1 LITASM
7 RINRYIAQAGICSRR
22 VADRLI
28 EQGRVTING
37 DTAVAGAKVQDGD
50 VVTVEGSVVTLPHER
65 DRVYIAFNK
74 PVGITCT
81 SDSRRRDNIISYINY
96 PKRIFTVGRLDR
108 DSSGLILLT
117 DDGDLAYRLT
127 RTEYGHEKEYRV
139 SVDKRI
145 TSSFIEALQEGVP
158 ILDTITLPCRAWQT
172 GEKEFR
178 IVLIQGLNRQI
189 RRMCEYFQY
198 NVTDLERTRIMHIA
212 LGSQPVG
219 SWRKLT
225 PKETQ
230 ELLRLSRIRR

>member
-1 LITASM
+1 M

-22 VADRLI
+22 GADRLI

-37 DTAVAGAKVQDGD
+37 HNAVAGAKVQDGD
-50 VVTVEGSVVTLPHER
+50 VITIDGIVVTLPHEN

-81 SDSRRRDNIISYINY
+81 SDLRRKDNIISYINY

-127 RTEYGHEKEYRV
+127 RTEHGHEKEYRV

-145 TSSFIEALQEGVP
+145 TSSFIEGMQKGVP
-158 ILDTITLPCRAWQT
+158 ILDTITLPCRVWQT

-178 IVLIQGLNRQI
+178 IVLTQGLNRQI
-189 RRMCEYFQY
+189 RRMCEYFRY
-198 NVTDLERTRIMHIA
+198 TVNDLERTRIMHIA
-212 LGSQPVG
+212 LGAQPVG
-219 SWRKLT
+219 SWRELT

-230 ELLRLSRIRR
+230 ELLRLIGIRR

>member
-1 LITASM
+1 M

-22 VADRLI
+22 GADRLI

-37 DTAVAGAKVQDGD
+37 HNAVAGAKVQDGD
-50 VVTVEGSVVTLPHER
+50 VITIDGIVVTLPHEN

-81 SDSRRRDNIISYINY
+81 SDLRRKDNIISYINY

-127 RTEYGHEKEYRV
+127 RTEHGHEKEYRV

-145 TSSFIEALQEGVP
+145 TSSFIEGMQKGVP
-158 ILDTITLPCRAWQT
+158 ILDTITLPCRVWQT

-178 IVLIQGLNRQI
+178 IVLTQGLNRQI

-198 NVTDLERTRIMHIA
+198 TVNDLERTRIMHIA
-212 LGSQPVG
+212 LGAQPVG
-219 SWRKLT
+219 SWRELT

-230 ELLRLSRIRR
+230 ELLRLIRIRR

>member
-1 LITASM
+1 M

-22 VADRLI
+22 GADRLI

-37 DTAVAGAKVQDGD
+37 HNAVAGAKVQDGD
-50 VVTVEGSVVTLPHER
+50 VITIDGIVVTHPHEN

-81 SDSRRRDNIISYINY
+81 SDLRRKDNIISYINY
-96 PKRIFTVGRLDR
+96 PKRIYTVGRLDR

-127 RTEYGHEKEYRV
+127 RTEHGHEKEYRV

-145 TSSFIEALQEGVP
+145 TSSFIEGMQKGVP
-158 ILDTITLPCRAWQT
+158 ILDTITLPCRVWQT

-178 IVLIQGLNRQI
+178 IVLTQGLNRQI

-198 NVTDLERTRIMHIA
+198 TVNDLERTRIMHIA
-212 LGSQPVG
+212 LGAQPVG
-219 SWRKLT
+219 SWRELT

-230 ELLRLSRIRR
+230 ELLRLIGIRR

>member
-1 LITASM
+1 M

-22 VADRLI
+22 GADRLI

-37 DTAVAGAKVQDGD
+37 HNAVAGAKVQDGD
-50 VVTVEGSVVTLPHER
+50 VITIDGIVVTLPHEN

-81 SDSRRRDNIISYINY
+81 SDLRRKDNIISYINY

-127 RTEYGHEKEYRV
+127 RTEHGHEKEYRV

-145 TSSFIEALQEGVP
+145 TSSFIEGMQ
-158 ILDTITLPCRAWQT
+158 
-172 GEKEFR
+172 K
-178 IVLIQGLNRQI
+178 
-189 RRMCEYFQY
+189 
-198 NVTDLERTRIMHIA
+198 
-212 LGSQPVG
+212 
-219 SWRKLT
+219 
-225 PKETQ
+225 
-230 ELLRLSRIRR
+230 

>member
-1 LITASM
+1 M

-22 VADRLI
+22 GADRLI

-37 DTAVAGAKVQDGD
+37 HNAVAGAKVQDGD
-50 VVTVEGSVVTLPHER
+50 VITIDGIVVTLPHEN

-81 SDSRRRDNIISYINY
+81 SDLRRKDNIISYINY

-127 RTEYGHEKEYRV
+127 RTEHGHEKEYRV

-145 TSSFIEALQEGVP
+145 TSSFIEGMQKGVP
-158 ILDTITLPCRAWQT
+158 ILDTITLPCRVWQT

-178 IVLIQGLNRQI
+178 IVLTQGLNRQI

-198 NVTDLERTRIMHIA
+198 TVNDLERTRILLIA
-212 LGSQPVG
+212 RGAQPVG
-219 SWRKLT
+219 SW
-225 PKETQ
+225 
-230 ELLRLSRIRR
+230 

>member
-1 LITASM
+1 M

-22 VADRLI
+22 GADRLI

-37 DTAVAGAKVQDGD
+37 HNAVAGAKVQDGD
-50 VVTVEGSVVTLPHER
+50 VITIDGIVVTLPHEN

-81 SDSRRRDNIISYINY
+81 SDLRRKDNIISYINY

-117 DDGDLAYRLT
+117 DDGDLAYMLT
-127 RTEYGHEKEYRV
+127 RTEHGHEKEYRV

-145 TSSFIEALQEGVP
+145 TSSFIEGMQKGVP
-158 ILDTITLPCRAWQT
+158 ILDTITLPCRVWQT

-178 IVLIQGLNRQI
+178 IVLTQGLNRQI
-189 RRMCEYFQY
+189 RRMCEYFRY
-198 NVTDLERTRIMHIA
+198 TVNDLERTRIMHIA
-212 LGSQPVG
+212 LGAQPVG
-219 SWRKLT
+219 SWRELT

-230 ELLRLSRIRR
+230 ELLRLIGIRR

>member
-1 LITASM
+1 M

-22 VADRLI
+22 GADRLI

-37 DTAVAGAKVQDGD
+37 HNAVAGAKVQDGD
-50 VVTVEGSVVTLPHER
+50 VITIDGIVVTLPHEN

-81 SDSRRRDNIISYINY
+81 SDLRRKDNIISYINY

-117 DDGDLAYRLT
+117 DDGELAYRLT
-127 RTEYGHEKEYRV
+127 RTEHGHEKEYRV

-145 TSSFIEALQEGVP
+145 TSSFIEGMQKGVP
-158 ILDTITLPCRAWQT
+158 ILDTITLPCRVWQT

-178 IVLIQGLNRQI
+178 IVLTQGLNRQI

-198 NVTDLERTRIMHIA
+198 TVNDLERTRIMHIA
-212 LGSQPVG
+212 LGAQPVG
-219 SWRKLT
+219 SWRELT

-230 ELLRLSRIRR
+230 ELLRLIRIRR

>member
-1 LITASM
+1 M

-22 VADRLI
+22 GADRLI

-37 DTAVAGAKVQDGD
+37 HNAVAGAKVQDGD
-50 VVTVEGSVVTLPHER
+50 VITIDGIVVTLPHEN

-81 SDSRRRDNIISYINY
+81 SDLSRKDNIISYINY
-96 PKRIFTVGRLDR
+96 PKRIYTVGRLDR

-127 RTEYGHEKEYRV
+127 RTEHGHEKEYRV

-145 TSSFIEALQEGVP
+145 TSSFIEGMQKGVP
-158 ILDTITLPCRAWQT
+158 ILDTITLPCRVWQT

-178 IVLIQGLNRQI
+178 IVLTQGLNRQI

-198 NVTDLERTRIMHIA
+198 TVNDLERTRIMHIA
-212 LGSQPVG
+212 LGAQPVG
-219 SWRKLT
+219 SWRELT

-230 ELLRLSRIRR
+230 ELLRLIGIRR

>member
-1 LITASM
+1 M

-22 VADRLI
+22 GADRLI

-37 DTAVAGAKVQDGD
+37 HNAVAGAKVQDGD
-50 VVTVEGSVVTLPHER
+50 VITIDGIVVTLPHENN
-65 DRVYIAFNK
+65 RVYIAFNK

-81 SDSRRRDNIISYINY
+81 SDLRRKDNIISYINY

-127 RTEYGHEKEYRV
+127 RTEHGHEKEYRV

-145 TSSFIEALQEGVP
+145 TSSFIEGMQKGVP
-158 ILDTITLPCRAWQT
+158 ILDTITLPCRVWQT

-178 IVLIQGLNRQI
+178 IVLTQGLNRQI

-198 NVTDLERTRIMHIA
+198 TVNDLERTRIMHIA
-212 LGSQPVG
+212 LGAQPVG
-219 SWRKLT
+219 SWRELT

-230 ELLRLSRIRR
+230 ELLRLIGIRR

>member
-1 LITASM
+1 M

-22 VADRLI
+22 GADRLI

-37 DTAVAGAKVQDGD
+37 HNAVAGAKVQDGD
-50 VVTVEGSVVTLPHER
+50 VITVDGIVVTLPHEN

-81 SDSRRRDNIISYINY
+81 SDLRRKDNIISYINY

-127 RTEYGHEKEYRV
+127 RTEHGHEKEYRV

-145 TSSFIEALQEGVP
+145 TSSFIEGMQKGVP
-158 ILDTITLPCRAWQT
+158 ILDTITLPCRVWQT

-178 IVLIQGLNRQI
+178 IVLTQGLNRQI

-198 NVTDLERTRIMHIA
+198 TVNDLERTRIMHIA
-212 LGSQPVG
+212 LGAQPVG
-219 SWRKLT
+219 SWRELT

-230 ELLRLSRIRR
+230 ELLRLIGIRR

>member
-1 LITASM
+1 M

-22 VADRLI
+22 GADRLI

-37 DTAVAGAKVQDGD
+37 HNAVAGAKVQDGD
-50 VVTVEGSVVTLPHER
+50 VITIDGIVVTLPHEN

-81 SDSRRRDNIISYINY
+81 SDLRRKDNIISYINY

-117 DDGDLAYRLT
+117 DDGELAYRLT
-127 RTEYGHEKEYRV
+127 RTEHGHEKEYRV

-145 TSSFIEALQEGVP
+145 TSSFIEGMQKGVP
-158 ILDTITLPCRAWQT
+158 ILDTITLPCRVWQT

-178 IVLIQGLNRQI
+178 IVLTQGLNRQI

-198 NVTDLERTRIMHIA
+198 TVNDLERTRIMHIA
-212 LGSQPVG
+212 LGAQPVG
-219 SWRKLT
+219 SWRELT

-230 ELLRLSRIRR
+230 ELLRLIGIRR

>member
-1 LITASM
+1 M

-22 VADRLI
+22 GADRLI

-37 DTAVAGAKVQDGD
+37 HNAVAGAKVQDGD
-50 VVTVEGSVVTLPHER
+50 VITIDGIVVTLPHENN
-65 DRVYIAFNK
+65 RVYIAFNK

-81 SDSRRRDNIISYINY
+81 SDLRRKDNIISYINY

-127 RTEYGHEKEYRV
+127 RTEHGHEKEYRV

-145 TSSFIEALQEGVP
+145 TSSFIEGMQKGVP
-158 ILDTITLPCRAWQT
+158 ILDTITLPCRVWQT

-178 IVLIQGLNRQI
+178 IVLTQGLNRQI

-198 NVTDLERTRIMHIA
+198 TVNDLERTRIMHIA
-212 LGSQPVG
+212 LGAQPVG
-219 SWRKLT
+219 SWRELT

-230 ELLRLSRIRR
+230 ELLRLIRIRR

>member
-1 LITASM
+1 M

-22 VADRLI
+22 GADRLI

-37 DTAVAGAKVQDGD
+37 HNAVAGAKVQDGD
-50 VVTVEGSVVTLPHER
+50 VITIDGIVVTLPHEN

-81 SDSRRRDNIISYINY
+81 SDLRRKDNIISYINY

-127 RTEYGHEKEYRV
+127 RTEHGHEKEYRV

-145 TSSFIEALQEGVP
+145 TSSFIEGMQKGVP
-158 ILDTITLPCRAWQT
+158 ILDTITLPCRVWQT

-178 IVLIQGLNRQI
+178 IVLTQGLNRQI

-198 NVTDLERTRIMHIA
+198 TVNDLERTRIMHIA
-212 LGSQPVG
+212 LGAQPVG
-219 SWRKLT
+219 SWRELT

-230 ELLRLSRIRR
+230 ELLRLIGIRR

>member
-1 LITASM
+1 M

-22 VADRLI
+22 GADRLI

-37 DTAVAGAKVQDGD
+37 HNAVAGAKVQDGD
-50 VVTVEGSVVTLPHER
+50 VITIDGIVVTLPHEN

-81 SDSRRRDNIISYINY
+81 SDLRRKDNIISYINY
-96 PKRIFTVGRLDR
+96 PKRIFTIGRLDR

-127 RTEYGHEKEYRV
+127 RTEHGHEKEYRV

-145 TSSFIEALQEGVP
+145 TSSFIEGMQKGVP
-158 ILDTITLPCRAWQT
+158 ILDTITLPCRVWQT

-178 IVLIQGLNRQI
+178 IVLTQGLNRQI

-198 NVTDLERTRIMHIA
+198 TVNDLERTRIMHIA
-212 LGSQPVG
+212 LGAQPVG
-219 SWRKLT
+219 SWRELT

-230 ELLRLSRIRR
+230 ELLRLIGIRR

>member
-1 LITASM
+1 M

-22 VADRLI
+22 GADRLI

-37 DTAVAGAKVQDGD
+37 HNAVAGAKVQDGD
-50 VVTVEGSVVTLPHER
+50 VITIDGIVVTLPHEN

-81 SDSRRRDNIISYINY
+81 SDLRRKDNIISYINY
-96 PKRIFTVGRLDR
+96 PKRIYTVGRLDR

-127 RTEYGHEKEYRV
+127 RTEHGHEKEYRV

-145 TSSFIEALQEGVP
+145 TSSFIEGMQKGVP
-158 ILDTITLPCRAWQT
+158 ILDTITLPCRVWQT

-178 IVLIQGLNRQI
+178 IVLTQGLNRQI

-198 NVTDLERTRIMHIA
+198 TVNDLERTRIMHIA
-212 LGSQPVG
+212 LGAQPVG
-219 SWRKLT
+219 SWRELT

-230 ELLRLSRIRR
+230 ELLRLIGIRR

>member
-1 LITASM
+1 M

-22 VADRLI
+22 GADRLI

-37 DTAVAGAKVQDGD
+37 HNAVAGAKVQDGD
-50 VVTVEGSVVTLPHER
+50 VITIDGIVVTLPHEN

-81 SDSRRRDNIISYINY
+81 SDLRRKDNIISYINY

-127 RTEYGHEKEYRV
+127 RTEHGHEKEYRV

-145 TSSFIEALQEGVP
+145 TSSFIEGMQKGVP
-158 ILDTITLPCRAWQT
+158 ILDTITLPCRVWQT

-178 IVLIQGLNRQI
+178 IVLTQGLNRQI
-189 RRMCEYFQY
+189 RRMCEYFRY
-198 NVTDLERTRIMHIA
+198 TVNDLERTRIMHIA
-212 LGSQPVG
+212 LGAQPVG
-219 SWRKLT
+219 SWRELT

-230 ELLRLSRIRR
+230 

>member
-1 LITASM
+1 M

-22 VADRLI
+22 GADRLI

-37 DTAVAGAKVQDGD
+37 HNAVAGAKVQDGD
-50 VVTVEGSVVTLPHER
+50 VITIDGIVVTLPHEN

-81 SDSRRRDNIISYINY
+81 SDLRRKDNIISYINY
-96 PKRIFTVGRLDR
+96 PKRIYTVGRLDR

-127 RTEYGHEKEYRV
+127 RTEHGHEKEYRV

-145 TSSFIEALQEGVP
+145 TSSFIEGMQKGVP
-158 ILDTITLPCRAWQT
+158 ILDTITLPCRVWQT

-178 IVLIQGLNRQI
+178 IVLTQGLNRQI

-198 NVTDLERTRIMHIA
+198 TVNDLERTRIMHIA
-212 LGSQPVG
+212 LGAQPVG
-219 SWRKLT
+219 SWRELT